1 MSRDGKILIYGAT
14 GYTGKLMARAAKAQG
29 LSPVLA
35 GRSPAKVQQLAD
47 ELGLKWVA
55 FDLSET
61 QKLEAALADVAVVLH
76 AAGPFS
82 ATSKLMADACLR
94 ATTHYLDITGEIGVF

>member
-35 GRSPAKVQQLAD
+35 GRSPAKVQQIAG
-47 ELGLKWVA
+47 ELDLPWTA

-61 QKLEAALADVAVVLH
+61 GKLEAALSEAAVVVH

-82 ATSKLMADACLR
+82 ATSKPMVDA
-94 ATTHYLDITGEIGVF
+94 